1 LFWTEAVRN
10 STVEADPEE
19 GQATLDLTSEDV
31 PEVKDF
37 HNIPNSLSG
46 GTGDDASFRLHVEWD
61 GEGAVRTVN
70 DATNQVAA
78 RFVKGPGSI
87 SFRATNGSFTF
98 DAAREGQ
105 RVIFAEVGR
114 ERNGVFFSKSET
126 NDD

>member
-1 LFWTEAVRN
+1 LFWTKAVRA
-10 STVEADPEE
+10 SSVEADPED
-19 GQATLDLTSEDV
+19 GQATLDLSSADMDIR
-31 PEVKDF
+31 DF
-37 HNIPNSLSG
+37 HSIPNSLTRGSS
-46 GTGDDASFRLHVEWD
+46 DPASFRLHVEWD